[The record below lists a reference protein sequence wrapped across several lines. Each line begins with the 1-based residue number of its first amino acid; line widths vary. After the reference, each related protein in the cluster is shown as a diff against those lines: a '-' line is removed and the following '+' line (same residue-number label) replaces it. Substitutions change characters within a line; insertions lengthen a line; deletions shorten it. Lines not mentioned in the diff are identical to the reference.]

1 MNWDTPGYWQ
11 WGLDRN
17 ETLRQNLSSFITY
30 LIYQQFCNKS
40 SRKGG
45 TCGVGTTCPSGSY
58 VFTPVWW
65 RGSWCSFFGT
75 LSHHLDLVLSCI
87 VLLFVSAN
95 FSYGH
100 IPSSRCGIIQ
110 PLWSLERW
118 FIFVLYWIHSRI
130 SI

>member
-65 RGSWCSFFGT
+65 RGSWCSFFWYSVSSFGP
-75 LSHHLDLVLSCI
+75 CI
-87 VLLFVSAN
+87 IFYRTSFVSAN
-95 FSYGH
+95 CSYRH

-110 PLWSLERW
+110 PLWSLEHW

>member
-75 LSHHLDLVLSCI
+75 LSHHLDLVLSFI
-87 VLLFVSAN
+87 VLLLYRQIFPTGIFLLLDVELSN
-95 FSYGH
+95 L
-100 IPSSRCGIIQ
+100 CG
-110 PLWSLERW
+110 LWNVDLYLFYIEFILE
-118 FIFVLYWIHSRI
+118 
-130 SI
+130 